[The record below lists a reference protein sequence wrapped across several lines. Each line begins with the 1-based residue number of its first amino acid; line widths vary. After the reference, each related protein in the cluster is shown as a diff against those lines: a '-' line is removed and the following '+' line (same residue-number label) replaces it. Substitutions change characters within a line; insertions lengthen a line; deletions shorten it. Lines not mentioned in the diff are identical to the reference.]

1 MRGKRSLLHDRDP
14 LFRDAFRQTLAATGV
29 EAVRLHP
36 HSPNLNAYAERFVR
50 TIKESCL
57 DRMILSGER
66 SLRRA
71 IREFMAH
78 YHHERNH
85 QGMNNRLLSPVTT
98 IARKDEPITCR
109 PRLGGLLKYYHRP
122 AA

>member
-1 MRGKRSLLHDRDP
+1 M
-14 LFRDAFRQTLAATGV
+14 
-29 EAVRLHP
+29 
-36 HSPNLNAYAERFVR
+36 R

-57 DRMILSGER
+57 DRLILVGED

-71 IREFMAH
+71 IREFMTH

-85 QGMNNRLLSPVTT
+85 QGMGNLLLFPNANEHRSGT
-98 IARKDEPITCR
+98 PITCR
-109 PRLGGLLKYYHRP
+109 PRLGGMLKYYRRQ